1 MPIEKIYA
9 QLNCTDME
17 RSAAWL
23 AKIFGRPADAAPM
36 DGLNEWHHAD
46 NAGVQLVQNGTD
58 AGRGYLT
65 LIVEDIEAELAR
77 LSDAGIKTEKAT
89 TGNMATVSQ
98 LVDPD
103 GNKVVL
109 AQPK

>member
-23 AKIFGRPADAAPM
+23 TKLFGRPADAAPM

-46 NAGVQLVQNGTD
+46 NAGVQLVRNSAD
-58 AGRGYLT
+58 AGCGYLT
-65 LIVEDIEAELAR
+65 LIVGDIEAELAR
-77 LSDAGIKTEKAT
+77 LNEADIKTEKV
-89 TGNMATVSQ
+89 TVGDIAKISQ

-103 GNKVVL
+103 GNTVVL
-109 AQPK
+109 AQPM